1 MKNEL
6 LYLFYFVGFCFIIYV
21 LFRNVSKLNLTEGM
35 NARSDASGSSAGSS
49 SGSGSSENGIAGN
62 AKQFGSAIKAASVKL
77 SDQLLISK
85 YRADYETVILNM
97 EEMVSNLM
105 VKTVLSIDQSNP
117 EKGLASLAAL
127 THAKAAL
134 ADIMKYVDSQ

>member
-6 LYLFYFVGFCFIIYV
+6 LYLFYFLGICFIIYV
-21 LFRNVSKLNLTEGM
+21 LFRNVSKLKSIEGM

-49 SGSGSSENGIAGN
+49 SGSSSSENGIAGN
-62 AKQFGSAIKAASVKL
+62 AKQFGSTIKSASVKL

-117 EKGLASLAAL
+117 EKGLASLTAL